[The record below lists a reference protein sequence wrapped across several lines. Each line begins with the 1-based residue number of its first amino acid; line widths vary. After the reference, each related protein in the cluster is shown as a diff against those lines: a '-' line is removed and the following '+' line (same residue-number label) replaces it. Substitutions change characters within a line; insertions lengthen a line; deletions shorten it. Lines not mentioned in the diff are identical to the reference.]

1 MSFLISK
8 TFFGICFAF
17 KISLFYTKMDIHP
30 IVVRTKNF
38 SFSTTVSK
46 KNVPNLLIAT
56 GIGLVAFG
64 LLMSSQTSRYVS
76 SH

>member
-1 MSFLISK
+1 MEKF
-8 TFFGICFAF
+8 
-17 KISLFYTKMDIHP
+17 P
-30 IVVRTKNF
+30 IVVGNKHV

-64 LLMSSQTSRYVS
+64 LLMKKTSRQ
-76 SH
+76 